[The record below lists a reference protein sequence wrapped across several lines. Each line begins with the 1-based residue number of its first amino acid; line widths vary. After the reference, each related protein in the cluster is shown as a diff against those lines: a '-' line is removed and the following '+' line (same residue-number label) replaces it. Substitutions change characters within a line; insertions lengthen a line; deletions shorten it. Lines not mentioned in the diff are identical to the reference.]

1 VTESGGA
8 VGDRGLDY
16 LYLGQ
21 GGSWYEGSDNG
32 EGCESSHEWE
42 TTQSEAV
49 KKSGQAPSRP
59 LILRVFRRFRS
70 EPCSFCHSLIDS
82 VPPTLPNRLL
92 FW

>member
-59 LILRVFRRFRS
+59 LILRVFRRFCS